1 MTKLD
6 KYGLCLE
13 EYTNNKNN
21 AQVYYNR
28 AIGKS
33 PEMEVSKALAKLVKK
48 IISKDEKILDV
59 GCACGHYYR
68 SLKKKNKKK
77 IFLYRG

>member
-1 MTKLD
+1 MSKFD

-21 AQVYYNR
+21 AEVYYNR

-33 PEMEVSKALAKLVKK
+33 PEMEVSKALAGIIKK
-48 IISKDEKILDV
+48 IIKKNE
-59 GCACGHYYR
+59 
-68 SLKKKNKKK
+68 KKKSFYSW
-77 IFLYRG
+77 I